1 MTTTFTYSD
10 ELISD
15 FHKEAYGFRPSV
27 DFFARWDEMSQDQK
41 QEEWDYLCQMV
52 RDRAAEEKLRYQQAV
67 EQFEVRILESIRMGA
82 ATRED
87 AIRWILQ
94 AEGFDKEYDA
104 GYICYCLGLPYSRK
118 AEFKPFVSWD
128 YVPHNEEY

>member
-1 MTTTFTYSD
+1 MTTYTFSD

-15 FHKEAYGFRPSV
+15 LYKEANGFRPSV

-41 QEEWDYLCQMV
+41 QEEWDYLCQQSN
-52 RDRAAEEKLRYQQAV
+52 DRAEEEKRLSQQAV
-67 EQFEVRILESIRMGA
+67 EQFEARILESIQMGA

-94 AEGFDKEYDA
+94 AEGLDKEYDA
-104 GYICYCLGLPYSRK
+104 GYICYCLGLPYSRE